1 MKTVQELYEDSI
13 QYGEKVLAHYILHL
27 LQEGHV
33 SLNDDA
39 SLIDFSKADQQ
50 KVLEM
55 INQNYLGFSDIKVF
69 SLKWDDKTFAFIFA
83 SNEEEAK
90 KYFEQKLRKK
100 QLNCFEYPLDFQMSR
115 GNEFL
120 SFREMQKEHNQFP
133 AIAGFYERSALYES
147 R

>member
-1 MKTVQELYEDSI
+1 MTTVRELYEDSI
-13 QYGEKVLAHYILHL
+13 HYGEKVLAHYILHL

-39 SLIDFSKADQQ
+39 SLIDFSLVDQK
-50 KVLEM
+50 KVTEM
-55 INQNYLGFSDIKVF
+55 IQKNQLGFSDIKVF

-83 SNEEEAK
+83 ANEEEAK
-90 KYFEQKLRKK
+90 KHFEQQLGSKP
-100 QLNCFEYPLDFQMSR
+100 LNCFEYPLDFPMSR

-120 SFREMQKEHNQFP
+120 SFRDMKKEYSTFP
-133 AIAGFYERSALYES
+133 AIAGFYERDENYGP